1 MYIAHYDPLARL
13 ATLLVGD
20 VGTAEQIVQDS
31 FVSLHGA
38 WRRMRDRDQA
48 LSYLRHDVVNRSRS
62 IPEHDMASAP
72 HAVGGTPAV
81 PAAGRPIAPLA
92 AAAMIAALSAL
103 PPRQREA
110 LVLSFYLDL
119 SHEQVASAMGIGPA
133 AAKDC
138 TAEAMAALRCVMG
151 PETQERPSVPPPAC

>member
-1 MYIAHYDPLARL
+1 MASLPGMLRTPGPQAPPRARVRAEAGSPADQAIPAIYIAHYDPLARL

-38 WRRMRDRDQA
+38 WRRMRDRDPA

-92 AAAMIAALSAL
+92 AAAMIAALRAL
-103 PPRQREA
+103 PPRQ
-110 LVLSFYLDL
+110 
-119 SHEQVASAMGIGPA
+119 
-133 AAKDC
+133 
-138 TAEAMAALRCVMG
+138 
-151 PETQERPSVPPPAC
+151 